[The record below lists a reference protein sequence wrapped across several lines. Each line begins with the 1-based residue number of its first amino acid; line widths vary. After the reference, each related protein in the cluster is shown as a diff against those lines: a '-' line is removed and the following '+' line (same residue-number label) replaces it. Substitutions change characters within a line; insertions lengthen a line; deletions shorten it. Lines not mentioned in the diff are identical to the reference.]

1 MKTAERYLDNQQLDL
16 LAATIGS
23 TWVAYGAE
31 NIPTESTS
39 RRKRSNLKRQL
50 ARSPW
55 APETNSWTS
64 GTSPS
69 HSPSCFWRK
78 VTWHRPPRR
87 GFGLRFPHLTEKG
100 SEW

>member
-50 ARSPW
+50 ARSP
-55 APETNSWTS
+55 
-64 GTSPS
+64 
-69 HSPSCFWRK
+69 
-78 VTWHRPPRR
+78 
-87 GFGLRFPHLTEKG
+87 
-100 SEW
+100 